1 MIEYDGSI
9 RSKASTKYENVILG
23 RWLGI
28 PHKIGSEMCYWVLT
42 ISGKVVSQ
50 TSVQHVTRDNMLE
63 PAMVKRIEGF
73 EKTLEER
80 LYDNNFTNEEAG
92 DICIDNI
99 DNADKAA
106 HGGGSNTPSDYEYAD
121 MLPEDRPDR
130 DDLDNDAYDR

>member
-1 MIEYDGSI
+1 M
-9 RSKASTKYENVILG
+9 
-23 RWLGI
+23 
-28 PHKIGSEMCYWVLT
+28 
-42 ISGKVVSQ
+42 VSR
-50 TSVQHVTRDNMLE
+50 TSVQHVTRYKMLDPIMLE
-63 PAMVKRIEGF
+63 KIKGF
-73 EKTLEER
+73 EKALEEH
-80 LYDNNFTNEEAG
+80 LDDTNFTNEEAG